1 MDLDYVTG
9 MIMRVGVILSIVLV
23 ALGVILI
30 VVEGHASNYSES
42 VLFSRTSY
50 VNSSIANISYI
61 IKGFSNG
68 SGLSF
73 IYLGLIVLV
82 SVPILRTALALA
94 YFAYEKNRLYV
105 ILTLIV
111 LFNLIFA
118 ILVLPS
124 IIR

>member
-82 SVPILRTALALA
+82 SVPVLRTALALA

>member
-9 MIMRVGVILSIVLV
+9 MIMRIGVILSIALV
-23 ALGVILI
+23 ALGVIII

-50 VNSSIANISYI
+50 VNSSIASINYI
-61 IKGFSNG
+61 VKGFSNI

-82 SVPILRTALALA
+82 SIPVLRTALALA
-94 YFAYEKNRLYV
+94 YFAHEKNRLY
-105 ILTLIV
+105 IV
-111 LFNLIFA
+111 LTIIVVFNLLFA
-118 ILVLPS
+118 ILLLPS
-124 IIR
+124 LIR

>member
-9 MIMRVGVILSIVLV
+9 MIMRIGVILSIALV

-30 VVEGHASNYSES
+30 LVEGHACSYPES

-50 VNSSIANISYI
+50 VNSSIANLSFI
-61 IKGFSNG
+61 IKGFTNI

-73 IYLGLIVLV
+73 IYLGLIILV

-94 YFAYEKNRLYV
+94 YFAYEKNRLYI
-105 ILTLIV
+105 ILAIIV
-111 LFNLIFA
+111 LFNLVFA
-118 ILVLPS
+118 ILFLPS
-124 IIR
+124 IIK